1 MDSELLQ
8 SFVGAFEDTEPE
20 KRSLYKGSSQTQLKR
35 FESCTP
41 EQSSSGYVSRRQ
53 KNLIVIEQKKPRRTK
68 ENIRDETYTDKDRA
82 AAVDFGTFDIK
93 KSLKIKQVA
102 ERNNIRIMPDETDE
116 TTFLMLGKREIVQGN
131 LDSGISFLSKV
142 FWELEKLIK

>member
-20 KRSLYKGSSQTQLKR
+20 KRSLYKGASQAQLKR

-41 EQSSSGYVSRRQ
+41 EQSASGYVSRRQ
-53 KNLIVIEQKKPRRTK
+53 KNLIVIEQKKPRKTK
-68 ENIRDETYTDKDRA
+68 DNIRDETYTDKDRA

-116 TTFLMLGKREIVQGN
+116 TTFLMLGKREIAQGN
-131 LDSGISFLSKV
+131 LESGISFLSKV
-142 FWELEKLIK
+142 FWELKNL